1 MPYIQ
6 KHRRDIAY
14 KTQEGLFVKASW
26 IETAGELNYVISML
40 CDDYLKRYGTIY
52 DSLNEVVG
60 VLECAKLEFYRRIVT
75 PYEEDKISL
84 NGDIYGN

>member
-6 KHRRDIAY
+6 KNRRDIAY

-26 IETAGELNYVISML
+26 ITNPGELNYVISMM
-40 CDDYLKRYGTIY
+40 CDDYLRRCGESYTN
-52 DSLNEVVG
+52 LNEVIG
-60 VLECAKLEFYRRIVT
+60 VLECAKLEFYRRVVS
-75 PYEEDKISL
+75 PYEDKKIQG